1 MAACNFKIP
10 FAGSAEEVFLK
21 AQKAVQSQ
29 NGNFS
34 GDTSKG
40 SFDVSVFGNSI
51 AGTYTITGNE
61 MDVSITSK
69 PFLLSCGMIENYLK
83 GQIAV

>member
-10 FAGSAEEVFLK
+10 FTGSSEEVFRK

-29 NGNFS
+29 NGNFT
-34 GDTSKG
+34 GDNNNGEFEVT
-40 SFDVSVFGNSI
+40 VFGNTI
-51 AGTYTITGNE
+51 AGAYTFVGNE
-61 MDVSITSK
+61 MDVIITSK

-83 GQIAV
+83 SQIG

>member
-10 FAGSAEEVFLK
+10 FTGSSEEVFRK

-29 NGNFS
+29 NGNFT
-34 GDTSKG
+34 GDNNKG
-40 SFDVSVFGNSI
+40 EFEVTVFGNTI
-51 AGTYTITGNE
+51 AGTYTFVGNE
-61 MDVSITSK
+61 MDVIITSK

-83 GQIAV
+83 SQIG

>member
-10 FAGSAEEVFLK
+10 FTGSSEEVFRK

-29 NGNFS
+29 NGNFT
-34 GDTSKG
+34 GDNNNGEFEVT
-40 SFDVSVFGNSI
+40 VFGNTI
-51 AGTYTITGNE
+51 AGTYTFVGNE
-61 MDVSITSK
+61 MDVVITSK

-83 GQIAV
+83 SQIG